1 VNDRSPIAH
10 LTVVALA
17 CLALVG
23 CTRGASVYAGRVAD
37 DVVTVQA
44 PGLSVPAAN
53 LDAGFAGAQAAAG
66 GMAGGAASGASARS
80 AVSTIAA
87 TTGIGSVARVARVAV
102 RPGDVV
108 TAGQELAAFETGVLS
123 ANVAVAKAA
132 ELSARAQVPVI
143 DSAIDTAR
151 TASAKLS
158 TTRTTVRSAIA
169 KLTTTRAQLADKLAT
184 LKALATALQRS
195 GGRPTGGSAPGR
207 IPTGTVPPGKA
218 PGGPPSRPTG
228 GAPSPAQLRAT
239 IAQLEAGIAKLDAGL
254 AQARAGLAKLSAAKS
269 TLADARVQLRDLRD
283 LVSLAADASAL
294 GVRAS
299 EYQRSLATVSAP
311 VGGVVVR
318 VASIGDVLA
327 PGATVAVIRRA
338 EDERVTTWIAP
349 AELAGV
355 HVGDTVRVGVD
366 WATGTR
372 RGRVSIIGARADY
385 PPTSYPTKDV
395 HLTRAVPIEVVM
407 DDGVR
412 GFSLPPGAPAD
423 VEFVAGR

>member
-1 VNDRSPIAH
+1 MHRRSPIAH
-10 LTVVALA
+10 LTVIALACVALA
-17 CLALVG
+17 G
-23 CTRGASVYAGRVAD
+23 CTRGAGVYAGRVVD
-37 DVVTVQA
+37 DAVTVQA
-44 PGLSVPAAN
+44 PALAVPAADLN
-53 LDAGFAGAQAAAG
+53 AGFAGAQGAAG
-66 GMAGGAASGASARS
+66 GMAASAASGASARS
-80 AVSTIAA
+80 AVGTIAA

-123 ANVAVAKAA
+123 ANVTLSKAA
-132 ELSARAQVPVI
+132 QASARAQVPVI

-151 TASAKLS
+151 SANAKLS
-158 TTRTTVRSAIA
+158 TTRTTVRNAIA
-169 KLTTTRAQLADKLAT
+169 KLTATRAQLADKLAT
-184 LKALATALQRS
+184 LRALAAALPRS
-195 GGRPTGGSAPGR
+195 GGRPTAG
-207 IPTGTVPPGKA
+207 V
-218 PGGPPSRPTG
+218 
-228 GAPSPAQLRAT
+228 PSPAQLRAT
-239 IAQLEAGIAKLDAGL
+239 IAQLEAGIAKIDAGL
-254 AQARAGLAKLSAAKS
+254 ARARAGLARLSAARG

-311 VGGVVVR
+311 ADGVVVR

-338 EDERVTTWIAP
+338 RDERVTTWIAP
-349 AELAGV
+349 AELASV

-372 RGRVSIIGARADY
+372 PGRVSVIGARADY

-395 HLTRAVPIEVVM
+395 HLTRAVLIEIVM
-407 DDGVR
+407 DGDAR
-412 GFSLPPGAPAD
+412 AFKLPPGAPVD
-423 VEFVAGR
+423 VEFVASK